1 MTVRNLDALF
11 RPKSVAVIGASERP
25 GSTGAMVWARVL
37 EGGFDGPV
45 WPVNPKYET
54 LGGYAVIGDTG
65 DLPQA
70 PSVAL
75 ICTPPDTWPGIIHK
89 LGGLGTRAAI
99 IVGEARSDDDRLQLR
114 HALSAARP
122 HLLRIVGP
130 GSLGVVSPA
139 LHAHFGAP
147 SCTVKAGGVA
157 WVSQSNALTNAV
169 LGWAHARGLG
179 FSHAVA
185 LGGEADV
192 DAGDVLDYLASDPG
206 TRAILLELDTVRAA
220 RKFMSAARAAA
231 RNKPVL
237 ALRSGRADPAD
248 GLYTAAFRRAG
259 MVRVDSL
266 DDLLDEIETLGVG
279 RVAAGATA
287 TLITS
292 DSGLATLACDAF
304 AAAGDT
310 LAPWP
315 AEADA
320 ALTEALP
327 YAVPGNPLQLGNDA
341 RPEHF
346 GTALKLLAEH
356 RSTGTAFVV
365 HASTH
370 GAPVGEVAQALI
382 ANQRFAYRGLLACF
396 FGGVDAATR
405 DALHA
410 QGIPVHT
417 TPQRLARAFARL
429 VDYRMGRELLMQT
442 PEGLPAQIPEAI
454 DAAQAQARAAIAAGE
469 HQLTGEAA
477 TRFLARFGLRVE
489 PQVGE
494 RTVRATQTAALKS
507 TKEQAQGPMQGTAL
521 EVTQEPVQEPA
532 PPPAAGPLDL
542 ATGDCSDQAAGQ
554 SSKPVVDIDVELHDD
569 DNFGPVFRFTAP
581 SMDGVS
587 DPLRVYGLP
596 PLNPILAR
604 DIVTRSRYARLI
616 APEPALA
623 ALTAL
628 SQAVCDVKEIVGLNL
643 TLRVFSDHVVVVEP
657 TLSIASTRS
666 RLAIV
671 PYPRRFEETID
682 WQGLRVTVRPIR
694 PEDEAAH
701 HDFVEAMTPED
712 LRLRFF
718 GAVGSFDHS
727 QLARMT
733 QIDYDREMALIA
745 TVTSEEGFTRTLGV
759 VRAVA
764 DPDNETAEFAAAVR
778 SDQKGRR
785 LGQLL
790 MDRIIKYARARGI
803 HWLVGEAL
811 RENTPM
817 IALAR
822 SCGFTITPTE
832 DPGVVGFRMALD
844 ETAGD
849 SANVASA
856 RN

>member
-37 EGGFDGPV
+37 EGGFDGPL
-45 WPVNPKYET
+45 WPVNPKHAT
-54 LGGYAVIGDTG
+54 LGVHPVISDVG
-65 DLPQA
+65 DLPQ
-70 PSVAL
+70 PPNVAV
-75 ICTPPDTWPGIIHK
+75 ICTPPATWPSLIHK
-89 LGGLGTRAAI
+89 LGGMGTRAVI
-99 IVGEARSDDDRLQLR
+99 IVGEVRSDEDRLELR

-139 LHAHFGAP
+139 FGAHLGAP

-169 LGWAHARGLG
+169 LGWARARGLG

-185 LGGEADV
+185 LGAEADV
-192 DAGDVLDYLASDPG
+192 DAGDVLDYLASDAG
-206 TRAILLELDTVRAA
+206 TRAILLELDSVRAA

-237 ALRSGRADPAD
+237 ALRSGRDDPAD

-259 MVRVDSL
+259 LVRVDAL

-292 DSGLATLACDAF
+292 DSGLATLARDAF
-304 AAAGDT
+304 AAAGGP

-315 AEADA
+315 AAASDA
-320 ALTEALP
+320 LREALP
-327 YAVPGNPLQLGNDA
+327 QAVGGNPLLLGDGA

-346 GTALKLLAEH
+346 GAALKLLGEYH
-356 RSTGTAFVV
+356 ETGTAFVV

-370 GAPVGEVAQALI
+370 GAPVDDVAQTLI
-382 ANQRFAYRGLLACF
+382 EHQRFAYRGLLACF
-396 FGGVDAATR
+396 FGGVDAARR

-429 VDYRMGRELLMQT
+429 VDYRLGRELLMQT

-454 DAAQAQARAAIAAGE
+454 DAAQAQAREALAAGE
-469 HQLTGEAA
+469 SELVGDAA
-477 TRFLARFGLRVE
+477 ARFLARFGLRVE
-489 PQVGE
+489 GAEGVGADAQ
-494 RTVRATQTAALKS
+494 RADADGAAK
-507 TKEQAQGPMQGTAL
+507 AI
-521 EVTQEPVQEPA
+521 
-532 PPPAAGPLDL
+532 
-542 ATGDCSDQAAGQ
+542 
-554 SSKPVVDIDVELHDD
+554 VDVAIELHDD

-581 SMDGVS
+581 PVDGVS
-587 DPLRVYGLP
+587 NGLRVYGLP
-596 PLNPILAR
+596 PLNPMLAR
-604 DIVTRSRYARLI
+604 DIVTRSHYARLV
-616 APEPALA
+616 APEPTLA
-623 ALTAL
+623 ALTAV
-628 SQAVCDVKEIVGLNL
+628 SQAVCDVREVVGLSL
-643 TLRVFSDHVVVVEP
+643 KLRVYRDRVTVVDPLLRVG
-657 TLSIASTRS
+657 AQRS
-666 RLAIV
+666 RLAIM

-682 WQGLRVTVRPIR
+682 WQGMRVTVRPIR
-694 PEDEAAH
+694 PEDENAH
-701 HDFVEAMTPED
+701 RDFAQAMTPED

-718 GAVGSFDHS
+718 GAVGAFDHS

-745 TVTSEEGFTRTLGV
+745 TVDNEDGVAQTLGV

-764 DPDNETAEFAAAVR
+764 DPDNETAEFAVTVR

-790 MDRIIKYARARGI
+790 MQRIIAYARARDT

-811 RENTPM
+811 RENTAM

-822 SCGFTITPTE
+822 ASGFTITRTD

-844 ETAGD
+844 ETAGAD
-849 SANVASA
+849 PKSSAQN
-856 RN
+856 RPPR

>member
-25 GSTGAMVWARVL
+25 GSTGAMVWARLL
-37 EGGFDGPV
+37 EGGFEGPL
-45 WPVNPKYET
+45 WPVNPRYET
-54 LGGYAVIGDTG
+54 LSGHPVIGDVG

-70 PSVAL
+70 PTVAL
-75 ICTPPDTWPGIIHK
+75 ICTPAPSWPSIIHK

-99 IVGEARSDDDRLQLR
+99 IVGEMRCDDDRLALR
-114 HALSAARP
+114 HALAAARP

-130 GSLGVVSPA
+130 GSLGVVTPA
-139 LHAHFGAP
+139 LRAHFGAP

-179 FSHAVA
+179 FSHAIA

-206 TRAILLELDTVRAA
+206 TRAILLELDSVKAA

-259 MVRVDSL
+259 MVRVDAL

-292 DSGLATLACDAF
+292 DRGLATLACDAF

-315 AEADA
+315 EQASQ
-320 ALTEALP
+320 ALHEALP
-327 YAVPGNPLQLGNDA
+327 HAVGGNPLQLGDDA

-356 RSTGTAFVV
+356 RGTGTAFVV

-370 GAPVGEVAQALI
+370 GAPVGDVAQALI
-382 ANQRFAYRGLLACF
+382 ENQRYAYRGLLACF
-396 FGGVDAATR
+396 FGGLDAATR

-442 PEGLPAQIPEAI
+442 PEGLPAEVPDAI
-454 DAAQAQARAAIAAGE
+454 DAAQAQARAALAAGE
-469 HQLTGEAA
+469 RELTGEAA
-477 TRFLARFGLRVE
+477 ADLLKRFGLDIETV
-489 PQVGE
+489 PVANAAGVGE
-494 RTVRATQTAALKS
+494 RPDAA
-507 TKEQAQGPMQGTAL
+507 
-521 EVTQEPVQEPA
+521 
-532 PPPAAGPLDL
+532 
-542 ATGDCSDQAAGQ
+542 Q
-554 SSKPVVDIDVELHDD
+554 SSRESDCAGTDAASERKPVVDIAVELHDD

-581 SMDGVS
+581 SADGVS
-587 DPLRVYGLP
+587 EPLRLYGLP
-596 PLNPILAR
+596 PLNPTLAR
-604 DIVTRSRYARLI
+604 DIVTRSPYARLI

-628 SQAVCDVKEIVGLNL
+628 SQAVCDVREIVGLTL
-643 TLRVFSDHVVVVEP
+643 TLRVYRDHVTVVAP
-657 TLSIASTRS
+657 TLRIAPTRS
-666 RLAIV
+666 RLAIM
-671 PYPRRFEETID
+671 PYPRRFEETLD
-682 WQGLRVTVRPIR
+682 WQGLRITVRPIR

-745 TVTSEEGFTRTLGV
+745 TVQSDEGLARTLGV

-764 DPDNETAEFAAAVR
+764 DPDNETAEFAVAIR

-785 LGQLL
+785 LGRLL
-790 MDRIIKYARARGI
+790 TDRIIRYARARGI

-811 RENTPM
+811 RENTAM

-822 SCGFTITPTE
+822 SSGFTITPTE
-832 DPGVVGFRMALD
+832 DPSVVGFRMAL
-844 ETAGD
+844 EKEPEQEK
-849 SANVASA
+849 SAATMRGA
-856 RN
+856 R

>member
-25 GSTGAMVWARVL
+25 GSTGAMVWARLL
-37 EGGFDGPV
+37 EGGFEGPL
-45 WPVNPKYET
+45 WPVNPRYET
-54 LGGYAVIGDTG
+54 LSGHPVIGDVG

-70 PSVAL
+70 PTVAL
-75 ICTPPDTWPGIIHK
+75 ICTPAPSWPSIIHK

-99 IVGEARSDDDRLQLR
+99 IVGEMRCDDDRLALR
-114 HALSAARP
+114 HALAAARP

-130 GSLGVVSPA
+130 GSLGVVTPA
-139 LHAHFGAP
+139 LRAHFGAP

-179 FSHAVA
+179 FSHAIA

-206 TRAILLELDTVRAA
+206 TRAILLELDSVKAA

-259 MVRVDSL
+259 MVRVDAL

-292 DSGLATLACDAF
+292 DRGLATLACDAF

-315 AEADA
+315 EQASQ
-320 ALTEALP
+320 ALHEALP
-327 YAVPGNPLQLGNDA
+327 HAVGGNPLQLGDDA

-356 RSTGTAFVV
+356 RGTGTAFVV

-370 GAPVGEVAQALI
+370 GAPVGDVAQALI
-382 ANQRFAYRGLLACF
+382 ENQRYAYRGLLACF
-396 FGGVDAATR
+396 FGGLDAATR

-442 PEGLPAQIPEAI
+442 PEGLPAEVPDAI
-454 DAAQAQARAAIAAGE
+454 DAAQAQARAALAAGE
-469 HQLTGEAA
+469 RELTGEAA
-477 TRFLARFGLRVE
+477 ADLLKRFGLDIETV
-489 PQVGE
+489 PTANTAGAGE
-494 RTVRATQTAALKS
+494 RPDAA
-507 TKEQAQGPMQGTAL
+507 
-521 EVTQEPVQEPA
+521 
-532 PPPAAGPLDL
+532 
-542 ATGDCSDQAAGQ
+542 Q
-554 SSKPVVDIDVELHDD
+554 SSRESDCAGTDAASERKPVVDIAVELHDD

-581 SMDGVS
+581 SADGVS
-587 DPLRVYGLP
+587 EPLRLYGLP
-596 PLNPILAR
+596 PLNPTLAR
-604 DIVTRSRYARLI
+604 DIVTRSPYARLI

-628 SQAVCDVKEIVGLNL
+628 SQAVCDVREIVGLTL
-643 TLRVFSDHVVVVEP
+643 TLRVYRDHVTVVAP
-657 TLSIASTRS
+657 TLRIAPTRS
-666 RLAIV
+666 RLAIM
-671 PYPRRFEETID
+671 PYPRRFEETLD
-682 WQGLRVTVRPIR
+682 WQGLRITVRPIR

-745 TVTSEEGFTRTLGV
+745 TVQSDEGLARTLGV

-764 DPDNETAEFAAAVR
+764 DPDNETAEFAVAIR

-785 LGQLL
+785 LGRLL
-790 MDRIIKYARARGI
+790 TDRIIRYARARGI

-811 RENTPM
+811 RENTAM

-822 SCGFTITPTE
+822 SSGFTITPTE
-832 DPGVVGFRMALD
+832 DPSVVGFRMAL
-844 ETAGD
+844 EKEAEQEK
-849 SANVASA
+849 SAATVRGA
-856 RN
+856 R